1 MDAITIGLQSEEA
14 VATEKASG
22 KSGVHPVLTVSVL
35 LGPLV
40 YLVCR
45 ATSQTFASGSQMLTL
60 IAFFVIG
67 FELVWL
73 TYGFIALVSKGLKGR
88 QGI

>member
-1 MDAITIGLQSEEA
+1 MSTLTMDLHGEEA

-22 KSGVHPVLTVSVL
+22 KSTVHPVLAASVL

-45 ATSQTFASGSQMLTL
+45 ATSKTFAGGSQVLAL
-60 IAFFVIG
+60 IAFCVIG

-73 TYGFIALVSKGLKGR
+73 TYGFVALVSKGLKGR
-88 QGI
+88 QGL